1 MGNSVFENVG
11 ILSFET
17 LIMEKAIYYLN
28 QINTQ
33 EKQFPEKL
41 IAIEIKKTQIRM
53 LKPVYFELNT

>member
-33 EKQFPEKL
+33 QK
-41 IAIEIKKTQIRM
+41 
-53 LKPVYFELNT
+53 

>member
-17 LIMEKAIYYLN
+17 LIMEKAIQYLN

-33 EKQFPEKL
+33 QKQFPEKL

-53 LKPVYFELNT
+53 LKPVYFEPNT

>member
-33 EKQFPEKL
+33 QKQFPEKL

-53 LKPVYFELNT
+53 LKPVYFEPNT

>member
-33 EKQFPEKL
+33 QKQFPEKL

>member
-17 LIMEKAIYYLN
+17 LIMEKAIQYLN

-33 EKQFPEKL
+33 QKQFPEKL
-41 IAIEIKKTQIRM
+41 IAIEIKKTHIRM

>member
-1 MGNSVFENVG
+1 MGNSVFKNVG

-33 EKQFPEKL
+33 QKQFPEKL

>member
-1 MGNSVFENVG
+1 MGNSVSENVG

-33 EKQFPEKL
+33 QKQFPEKL

-53 LKPVYFELNT
+53 LKPVYFEPNT